1 MFNNRAVV
9 QKSLFSSSIL
19 CWRVFVCYW
28 ICNGQRWRAYTSV
41 MIARAI
47 QAVCFIVYDYVVTRQ
62 CLFSVE
68 RTSRCIFF
76 SHRDTIPPPAVSQ
89 PCAFHPPQ
97 RQPEYRKQF
106 KLFIHETMQRDM
118 RLSSKTAGFLG
129 FSTFHFR
136 PIEKKKAYISLHVF
150 GVSFQW
156 IWLVVRQF

>member
-9 QKSLFSSSIL
+9 QKSLFSSSTL
-19 CWRVFVCYW
+19 CWTVFVCYW
-28 ICNGQRWRAYTSV
+28 ICNGQRWHAYTSV

-76 SHRDTIPPPAVSQ
+76 SHRDTIPPPAVSP

-97 RQPEYRKQF
+97 RQPKYRKQF
-106 KLFIHETMQRDM
+106 KLFIHETMQTLLKDGRVP
-118 RLSSKTAGFLG
+118 GI
-129 FSTFHFR
+129 FHF
-136 PIEKKKAYISLHVF
+136 PFQTYIKAYISLHVF

-156 IWLVVRQF
+156 IWRVVRHFNSNTN